1 MALFSLLKGTAQ
13 VKRGRWVCRSKADSS
28 TRAGDPQPPRKA
40 ACWVL
45 AGLRTELVPAPMPA
59 GRPLQVSAEPSRVD
73 GKARSIWCVCE
84 SANTENGNPW
94 EAKEIQILPSKLA
107 FPPSPLPCPPP
118 RSAAYKF
125 TPGSPP
131 FKPNR
136 KKAEF
141 CLVRHTS
148 SGKHWQGS
156 LIPSQGCGGEN
167 STKSAS
173 EWLRRQNS
181 PAEPAPG
188 RNLKSEAFL
197 FYSFLFLSF

>member
-118 RSAAYKF
+118 
-125 TPGSPP
+125 PPDLQPINSP
-131 FKPNR
+131 
-136 KKAEF
+136 
-141 CLVRHTS
+141 LVRPLSNQT
-148 SGKHWQGS
+148 GRK
-156 LIPSQGCGGEN
+156 
-167 STKSAS
+167 
-173 EWLRRQNS
+173 QNS
-181 PAEPAPG
+181 VLSVTFLQENTGRAP
-188 RNLKSEAFL
+188 
-197 FYSFLFLSF
+197 

>member
-1 MALFSLLKGTAQ
+1 MALLSMLKGTAQ
-13 VKRGRWVCRSKADSS
+13 VKRGSWVCRSKAGSP

-45 AGLRTELVPAPMPA
+45 AGLRTELLPAPMPA
-59 GRPLQVSAEPSRVD
+59 RRPLQVSAEPSRVD
-73 GKARSIWCVCE
+73 SKAKSICCVCE

-94 EAKEIQILPSKLA
+94 EAKEIQILPSELA
-107 FPPSPLPCPPP
+107 FSPSPCPPPPP

-131 FKPNR
+131 YKPNR

-141 CLVRHTS
+141 CLVRHIS

-173 EWLRRQNS
+173 EWLQS
-181 PAEPAPG
+181 QTTP
-188 RNLKSEAFL
+188 
-197 FYSFLFLSF
+197 LSQPRGET